1 MTTVMWVMMKI
12 LVEREKGGRSDTG
25 SEEENVHEIVQ
36 LPRGPFSKYLHVLCV
51 CAVWEKSVI
60 GALESP
66 ISVMVS

>member
-1 MTTVMWVMMKI
+1 MGHDEN
-12 LVEREKGGRSDTG
+12 LSAG
-25 SEEENVHEIVQ
+25 SEEENVPKIVQ
-36 LPRGPFSKYLHVLCV
+36 LPTHLISGPFSKYLHVLCV

>member
-12 LVEREKGGRSDTG
+12 LVEREKG
-25 SEEENVHEIVQ
+25 NVHEIVQ

-51 CAVWEKSVI
+51 CAVWVKSVI